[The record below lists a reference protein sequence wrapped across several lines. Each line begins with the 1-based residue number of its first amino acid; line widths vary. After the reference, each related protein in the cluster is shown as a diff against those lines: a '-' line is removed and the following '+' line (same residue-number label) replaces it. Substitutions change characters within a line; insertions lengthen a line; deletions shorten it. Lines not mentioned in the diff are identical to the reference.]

1 MPQVTNTFIRSKMNK
16 DLDSRLLPNGEY
28 RDAKNLQL
36 SRSEGSEVGE
46 FENIPGNIQLTGLK
60 TGLGAKVIGQF
71 TDETNNI
78 LYVYS
83 AGYTGEDRCPRDIQV
98 FSEPAALNPVTGTV
112 IELYNS
118 AGQLLNADN
127 LGLEVGMT
135 LWSDNAGWNGVPS
148 TQQPFIGPTITQITG
163 GINPSITVNV
173 PLTFSA
179 GSATGD
185 TINIGW
191 ANMIHRYDIT
201 NDILT
206 LLVIGSFLNFSQSNP
221 IFATNLLDDLLFW
234 TDNRNQPRKINV
246 SSANPL
252 GDPIPS
258 YYVNEDQISVA
269 KYYPYETPIVLEQV
283 IRVADSGA
291 QATAPGAHARGYDLT
306 MLAGSDLSLIKI
318 GDIVSGFPGQ
328 ELQELWNVID
338 IDETNEIITI
348 YNNFKDGDSTANM
361 QPGTWDEATDIELK
375 FSRTAMTNSEAR
387 LFDRGFDTNAIGA
400 AGAVIIQGN
409 TLEISYQGFQN
420 LPDDPSPLP
429 TPRVGD
435 YIVSN
440 GPTAQVTGTPV
451 VANNI
456 VLQDEVI
463 IESIQSISA
472 LPPLASNSIL
482 LTLNKEIEFITL
494 NPKLSISPNPNYSLG
509 QIPPT
514 DFTGDPDLIEE
525 KFVRF
530 SYRFKFDDDE
540 YSLAAPYTQICFI
553 PDHDGYF
560 GGGKND
566 SLQDQVNTYDSS
578 IVDWFTNQI
587 DTVALKIPLPDTA
600 NNAADIVDNLI
611 NSYKVASIEILY
623 KESDA
628 LSSKILE
635 VIDVDNTLANFVE
648 EIPETTNL
656 FSSPVKQ
663 WYYNFDYKSIKPYRT
678 LPTSEQNRVYDNVP
692 IKALGQEITAN
703 RVMYGNFL
711 QKHTPPNGI
720 DFEILQSDKSVL
732 FNNYAQYP
740 NHSLKQNR
748 NYQAGFVLADRY
760 GRASSVVLSTNDDN
774 PDKNG
779 STIYV
784 PYKDWPDVGG
794 PEANITTGITPN
806 TDRIYSW
813 LGTALR
819 IKINNG
825 ITQIQNNNN
834 TGEPGLYKSESD
846 TSVDA
851 IASISG
857 GGVGHVVGDIIRYGY
872 QVGNL
877 GLGVGLETEVVS
889 ETGGVITGLKIIS
902 RGTGYVDGQQL
913 FQTFSSGAGTGAVIV
928 VSVFDANP
936 TGWQSYKIVVKQQEQ
951 EYYNVYLGG
960 YTSGYPVREATDFG
974 RVAFATLIGDNINK
988 VPRDLQEVG
997 PLQTEFSAS
1006 VKLFG
1011 RVNNPSINNNN
1022 KPGGPFYFD
1031 NRQFA
1036 WNTQYFPGRIND
1048 EVVTVGSVGQG
1059 GLELANSPF
1068 SDGNTSAGA
1077 FVNPTGPTSNDGKV
1091 PWGRPG
1097 LFQNFIGVEQNPAAM
1112 GLKVGVESPQ
1122 PNLTREGAP
1131 MLNTLGA
1138 KVTNDPVGPAMGN
1151 TIGCMYP
1158 YLAVSETEP
1167 VESQLEI
1174 FYESSTSGNFVDLN
1188 RLVVSDYGGV
1198 STTTV
1203 TTGNF
1208 DEDEPSGSTIITGFS
1223 FTDSSGN
1230 ELTLNGDPADPTDI
1244 GVVIT
1249 QVLDQWGNDVTGIFS
1264 IVPTVAFSYDDFN
1277 IETTTDFAY
1286 LKSIDP
1292 THANQW
1298 TISFQTEYDDGSE
1311 IFVDNLTN
1319 QITIDLNNIAPSI
1332 GGFTPTQTSDADNG
1346 VEQACS
1352 KAGGTPG
1359 YDTTMTGVV
1368 GQFTNVVNGSVDA
1381 TRDTAELCYSLAVL
1395 SEPVGSTAT
1404 WSIDQSGN
1412 VSITAGTV
1420 NGSYEIECTVT
1431 DASPACNPDPD
1442 SLTDTCVYELV
1453 FGTPPVDQALCFGPT
1468 VQMSNLDTTCT
1479 NNTGEP
1485 LEVFFGASRFVN
1497 SGIVGNA
1504 GAIIGSDTNEATVV
1518 IDAGL
1523 GALGPSYG
1531 ISSNNGQDLA
1541 YYNVL
1546 NEARYAANRHEC
1558 FEPNPTP
1565 PPAILIS
1572 TPNFT
1577 TGALTQGILAIE
1589 VSLSKT
1595 ATVGTQ
1601 HTYATE
1607 YTILYRPTPAD
1618 TWQIATADASSPT
1631 NPGAT
1636 VGGFNNLTVNVS
1648 GASTATATYY
1658 FSATGEYAVRTNGVH
1673 NGNGC
1678 NVSACFT
1685 CARTDVNF
1693 YDALYGPV
1701 GAPCSDCDGPL

>member
-16 DLDSRLLPNGEY
+16 DLDARLLPNGEY

-46 FENIPGNIQLTGLK
+46 FENIPGNIELTGLK
-60 TGLGAKVIGQF
+60 TGLGAKVVGQF

-98 FSEPAALNPVTGTV
+98 FSEPGAAGPVSGTV

-118 AGQLLNADN
+118 AGQILNADN
-127 LGLEVGMT
+127 LGLEIGMT
-135 LWSDNAGWNGVPS
+135 LWSDNAGWSGIPS
-148 TQQPFIGPTITQITG
+148 TQQPFIGPTIVQITG

-206 LLVIGSFLNFSQSNP
+206 LLVIGSFLNFSQSKP
-221 IFATNLLDDLLFW
+221 VFATNLLDDLLFW
-234 TDNRNQPRKINV
+234 TDDRNQPRKINV

-252 GDPIPS
+252 GDAIPT

-283 IRVADSGA
+283 IRVVDSGA

-338 IDETNEIITI
+338 IDEASEIITI
-348 YNNFKDGDSTANM
+348 YNNFKDGDGLANM
-361 QPGTWDEATDIELK
+361 QPGTWDEATNIELK

-387 LFDRGFDTNAIGA
+387 LFDRGFDTNAINPA
-400 AGAVIIQGN
+400 INTVVTQGDI
-409 TLEISYQGFQN
+409 LEINYQGFKN
-420 LPDDPSPLP
+420 LFDDPSPLP

-435 YIVSN
+435 YIISN
-440 GPTAQVTGTPV
+440 GATAEVTGTPV

-456 VLQDEVI
+456 LLQDEVI

-472 LPPLASNSIL
+472 NAPLANNTIE
-482 LTLNKEIEFITL
+482 LTLNKEIELIDV
-494 NPKLSISPNPNYSLG
+494 NAKLSISPNPNYSLG
-509 QIPPT
+509 QIPPK

-525 KFVRF
+525 KFIRF
-530 SYRFKFDDDE
+530 SYRFKFDDNE

-553 PDHDGYF
+553 PDNDGYF

-600 NNAADIVDNLI
+600 NNASDIVDNFI
-611 NSYKVASIEILY
+611 NNYKVTDIEILY

-635 VIDVDNTLANFVE
+635 VIEVDNTLANFVE
-648 EIPETTNL
+648 EVPDTTNL
-656 FSSPVKQ
+656 FSSPRKQ

-720 DFEILQSDKSVL
+720 DFEVLQSDKSVL
-732 FNNYAQYP
+732 YNNYAQYP

-760 GRASSVVLSTNDDN
+760 GRASSVVLSSNDSN
-774 PDKNG
+774 PNKNG

-794 PEANITTGITPN
+794 PEANISTGITPN
-806 TDRIYSW
+806 IDRIYSW

-819 IKINNG
+819 VKINNG
-825 ITQIQNNNN
+825 ITQTQNNTI
-834 TGEPGLYKSESD
+834 TGEPGLYKSENDS
-846 TSVDA
+846 SVDQVN
-851 IASISG
+851 IVS

-872 QVGNL
+872 NSSNR
-877 GLGVGLETEVVS
+877 GLGRGLETEVVS
-889 ETGGVITGLKIIS
+889 ETGGVVTGLKIVS
-902 RGTGYVDGQQL
+902 RGEGYVDGQQL
-913 FQTFSSGAGTGAVIV
+913 FQASSTGAGTSVVITV
-928 VSVFDANP
+928 VVFDANP

-960 YTSGYPVREATDFG
+960 YVSGYPITGFTDFG
-974 RVAFATLIGDNINK
+974 RVAFATLLGDNINK

-1031 NRQFA
+1031 NREYA
-1036 WNTQYFPGRIND
+1036 WNTQYFPGRLND
-1048 EVVTVGSVGQG
+1048 EVVTVGNVGQS

-1068 SDGNTSAGA
+1068 SNGNTSAGA
-1077 FVNPTGPTSNDGKV
+1077 FLNPTDPAATDGKI

-1097 LFQNFIGVEQNPAAM
+1097 EYQNFIGVEQNPTAM
-1112 GLKVGVESPQ
+1112 GLKVGVETPQ
-1122 PNLTREGAP
+1122 PNLTREGDP
-1131 MLNTLGA
+1131 ILNTLGA
-1138 KVTNDPVGPAMGN
+1138 RVTSNVIPAAAGS
-1151 TIGCMYP
+1151 IGCMYP
-1158 YLAVSETEP
+1158 YLSVSETAP

-1198 STTTV
+1198 SGTTV
-1203 TTGNF
+1203 TSGNF
-1208 DEDEPSGSTIITGFS
+1208 DEDQASGYTVITGFS
-1223 FTDSSGN
+1223 FTDSAGN
-1230 ELTLNGDPADPTDI
+1230 ELSLDGDPADPTDI

-1249 QVLDQWGNDVTGIFS
+1249 EVLDQWGNDVTGIFN
-1264 IVPTVAFSYDDFN
+1264 IVPTVAFNYDDFN
-1277 IETTTDFAY
+1277 IETNTDFAY

-1298 TISFQTEYDDGSE
+1298 TISFQTEYNDGSE
-1311 IFVDNLTN
+1311 LFVDNLSN

-1332 GGFTPTQTSDADNG
+1332 GGFTPTQTTDADNG
-1346 VEQACS
+1346 VQQACS

-1359 YDTTMTGVV
+1359 YDTTMTGII
-1368 GQFTNVVNGSVDA
+1368 GQFTNVVNGSADA
-1381 TRDTAELCYSLAVL
+1381 IRNTDDLCYSLSMI
-1395 SEPVGSTAT
+1395 SEPVGSTAVF
-1404 WSIDQSGN
+1404 SIDQSGN
-1412 VSITAGTV
+1412 VSITTGTI
-1420 NGSYEIECTVT
+1420 NGSYIFECTVT
-1431 DASPACNPDPD
+1431 DASPACNPDPG
-1442 SLTDTCVYELV
+1442 SLTVTCQYEIV
-1453 FGTPPVDQALCFGPT
+1453 FGTPPVNQALCFGPT
-1468 VQMSNLDTTCT
+1468 SQMGLLDTTCT

-1485 LEVFFGASRFVN
+1485 LEVFFGANRFVN
-1497 SGIVGNA
+1497 SGIVGNV
-1504 GAIIGSDTNEATVV
+1504 GIVYIGSDTNEETVN

-1531 ISSNNGQDLA
+1531 FSSNNGIDLA

-1546 NEARYAANRHEC
+1546 EEGRYATNKHTCIEV
-1558 FEPNPTP
+1558 NPSP
-1565 PPAILIS
+1565 PPPLITT
-1572 TPNFT
+1572 TPAFT
-1577 TGALTQGILAIE
+1577 TGGLVQGILAIQ
-1589 VSLSKT
+1589 VVLSKT
-1595 ATVGTQ
+1595 PTSGGFDA
-1601 HTYATE
+1601 YNTE
-1607 YTILYRPTPAD
+1607 YTILYRATAVD

-1631 NPGAT
+1631 NPGSA
-1636 VGGFNNLTVNVS
+1636 VGGFNSLAVNLS
-1648 GASTATATYY
+1648 GAVQSEQTYY
-1658 FSATGEYAVRTNGVH
+1658 FSAPGEYAVRTNGVH

-1678 NVSACFT
+1678 QVSGCYT
-1685 CARTDVNF
+1685 CARVDVNF
-1693 YDALYGPV
+1693 YDALYGP
-1701 GAPCSDCDGPL
+1701 AAAACTDCNGPL